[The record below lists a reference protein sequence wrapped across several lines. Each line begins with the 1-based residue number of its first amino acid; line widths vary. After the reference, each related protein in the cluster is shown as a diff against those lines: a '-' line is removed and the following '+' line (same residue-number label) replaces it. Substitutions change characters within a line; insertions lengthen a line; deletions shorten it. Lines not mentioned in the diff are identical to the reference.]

1 MAEIIV
7 YVVERFR
14 ILLSEEAI
22 FLVGVKEEVIRLQN
36 ELNRMLSFLK
46 DADQSTDVNERVK
59 NWVAQIRNLSYEA
72 EDVVDTFISNKVREQ
87 SGFYGRVKDLIC
99 IINREVGTH
108 NVGNRIRELNRRIL
122 DISQSRQTYGVGNIG
137 DQQEASRSLNNKLR
151 EFRRTSPTADSDEV
165 VGLEEDKHL
174 LINKLIN
181 DENWQRIVVTISGMG
196 GIGKTTLAQKIFNA
210 SEIKNRFACYA
221 WVCVSEEYLLCGLLK
236 KIIKSFKELTMQE
249 MENIEGMNEED
260 LEYRLQKLL
269 KKRRYLLVLDDVW
282 DKEVLSSLRR
292 ALPEDKNGSRVIV
305 TTRNNNVTADATCFL
320 HELKFLSE
328 EESWKLFCKK
338 AFPDS
343 DSRVISECNP
353 DLEKLGRE
361 MVARCGGLP
370 LAVVVLGGLLS
381 KKQAHEWHKVR
392 DHIWRHVTRDSSY
405 LQPIIELSFI
415 DLPSE
420 LKPCFL
426 YFSLFPE
433 DYTINVE
440 KLIRLWVAEGFIVQ
454 GEEVMEDVAEEY
466 LTELIHRNMVQQVGK
481 SLGKATSCKL
491 HDILRDLALQKAR
504 EYNFLDIY
512 SGNKHSESSL
522 FPLLRRQVVHSG
534 LERYISDKHSY
545 SNIRSVIVFNV
556 DQYICKTEQITF
568 LYTSFKLLKVL
579 DLEDIKLP
587 HSGKVEKIPGS
598 IGDLIHLRYLS
609 LRNGSKSR
617 LPRSIG
623 KLRSLQTL
631 IAS

>member
-1 MAEIIV
+1 M
-7 YVVERFR
+7 
-14 ILLSEEAI
+14 
-22 FLVGVKEEVIRLQN
+22 
-36 ELNRMLSFLK
+36 
-46 DADQSTDVNERVK
+46 
-59 NWVAQIRNLSYEA
+59 
-72 EDVVDTFISNKVREQ
+72 
-87 SGFYGRVKDLIC
+87 KDLIC

-236 KIIKSFKELTMQE
+236 KIIKSLKELTMQE

-381 KKQAHEWHKVR
+381 KKQAHEWHKAR

-534 LERYISDKHSY
+534 LERYISDKH
-545 SNIRSVIVFNV
+545 
-556 DQYICKTEQITF
+556 YIHIQT
-568 LYTSFKLLKVL
+568 YV
-579 DLEDIKLP
+579 
-587 HSGKVEKIPGS
+587 
-598 IGDLIHLRYLS
+598 LS
-609 LRNGSKSR
+609 LFSM
-617 LPRSIG
+617 
-623 KLRSLQTL
+623 
-631 IAS
+631 